1 MADRVPMRMATKQKR
16 ARRARPRVQ
25 VAYSWVPIDGDYANR
40 RGFDPRF
47 LGRSPVGLPE
57 PDERR
62 LKSKDLLPALNYEHF
77 SLRMHRRRELAAFTA
92 VNISGADRYQR
103 TGREEDSWELDPRA
117 AAFQTT
123 QPAYKAPFQRGH
135 LVMRLDPVWGPKQ
148 VAERAEADTF
158 HWTNC
163 APQHRRLNNPWWL
176 SVERHVLEAARVTRQ
191 RVSAFSGPVFSV
203 RDPKLRGVKVP
214 LAYWKVIAW
223 RVPGRKGG
231 LRSLGFVVRQ
241 DAEVRA
247 AIAAEGGPAG
257 ALQAPRGFEDTPSR
271 VQGYQVPVRKI
282 QEMTGLRFGTLAG
295 PSVDVL
301 ERRKAGQLRSLS
313 VRAVTPEQRK
323 LRSVRDLVV
332 DA

>member
-1 MADRVPMRMATKQKR
+1 MAAKKKR
-16 ARRARPRVQ
+16 TRLSRPSAQ
-25 VAYSWVPIDGDYANR
+25 VAYSWIPIDGNYANR
-40 RGFDPRF
+40 RGFDKRF
-47 LGRSPVGLPE
+47 LGRETVGLPE
-57 PDERR
+57 PDDRR
-62 LKSKDLLPALNYEHF
+62 MKAKDLLPILNYEHF
-77 SLRMHRRRELAAFTA
+77 SVRLHRRRELAAFTA

-103 TGREEDSWELDPRA
+103 TGREEDSWEEDPRA
-117 AAFQTT
+117 AEFQTT
-123 QPAYKAPFQRGH
+123 QPAYKAPFHRGH
-135 LVMRLDPVWGPKQ
+135 LVMRLDPVWGRKA

-176 SVERHVLEAARVTRQ
+176 SVEKHVLETARVTRQ
-191 RVSAFSGPVFSV
+191 RVSVFSGPVFAA
-203 RDPKLRGVKVP
+203 RDPRLRGVKVP

-247 AIAAEGGPAG
+247 AVAAEGGPPG
-257 ALQAPRGFEDTPSR
+257 ALQAPRGFDDTPSR

-282 QEMTGLRFGTLAG
+282 QDMTGLRFGRLAE
-295 PSVDVL
+295 PTVDVL
-301 ERRKAGQLRSLS
+301 ERRRAGPLRSLS
-313 VRAVTPEQRK
+313 LRAVSPDQRR
-323 LRSVRDLVV
+323 LRSIRDLVV